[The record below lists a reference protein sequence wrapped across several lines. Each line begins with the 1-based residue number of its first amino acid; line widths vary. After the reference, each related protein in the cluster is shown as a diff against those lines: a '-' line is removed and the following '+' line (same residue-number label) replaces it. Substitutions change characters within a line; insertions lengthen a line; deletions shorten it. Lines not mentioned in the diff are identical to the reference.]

1 LKYIFRNLCI
11 DTQPNQ
17 KQPTKMSLIQN
28 QEQTFRWGRVQY
40 LMEKTTDKQLLLSLM
55 GGRGTYCCYEYYW
68 TRSKQKAFT
77 DWLEYMEKCIEMA
90 NDEDDGNWVEPTEF
104 EEFTYHGT
112 TFWKNTDGK
121 CQWFYEYNNGEVGD
135 ELGIYTSDDDL
146 EFSDGEGKN
155 AGDYVPVLYWGRL
168 VGENLVLHGK
178 GFGYNT
184 KFGVHPV
191 AKLIKPTEFEEF
203 TYYGTKF
210 WKNTDGKGQWFYEY
224 NNGEVGDELGIYT
237 SDRELE
243 FTEEGKNAGDYVPV
257 LHWCGVIGEKM
268 FLTDNLHP
276 VAKLIKRFPI
286 RPVIATAD
294 SPAHEIMNGKYIVF
308 GNFFTREQFA
318 QEAPAGASD
327 YFDEF
332 KEHIHRLGRQGHFN
346 ELMKEYFEEWLET
359 NQ

>member
-1 LKYIFRNLCI
+1 MYRY
-11 DTQPNQ
+11 
-17 KQPTKMSLIQN
+17 PTKPKMSLIQN
-28 QEQTFRWGRVQY
+28 PEKTFRWGQVQC
-40 LMEKTTDKQLLLSLM
+40 LMDKTTDKQILGYLM
-55 GGRGTYCCYEYYW
+55 GGRATYCCYEYYW
-68 TRSKQKAFT
+68 TRSKEKAFT

-90 NDEDDGNWVEPTEF
+90 NKYSENVSWEDDEDDGNWVEPTEF

-121 CQWFYEYNNGEVGD
+121 CQWFYEYDNGEVGD

-191 AKLIKPTEFEEF
+191 AKLIKRLRISP
-203 TYYGTKF
+203 
-210 WKNTDGKGQWFYEY
+210 
-224 NNGEVGDELGIYT
+224 
-237 SDRELE
+237 
-243 FTEEGKNAGDYVPV
+243 
-257 LHWCGVIGEKM
+257 M
-268 FLTDNLHP
+268 
-276 VAKLIKRFPI
+276 
-286 RPVIATAD
+286 IATAD
-294 SPAHEIMNGKYIVF
+294 SRAHEIISHRAKYGNAPLFENNIVF
-308 GNFFTREQFA
+308 GNFFSREQFSEEVQA
-318 QEAPAGASD
+318 YD

-332 KEHIHRLGRQGHFN
+332 QEHIHELGRQGHFN
-346 ELMKEYFEEWLET
+346 ELMKEYFEFWLET

>member
-1 LKYIFRNLCI
+1 MYRY
-11 DTQPNQ
+11 
-17 KQPTKMSLIQN
+17 PTKPKMSLIQN
-28 QEQTFRWGRVQY
+28 PEKTFRWGQVQC
-40 LMEKTTDKQLLLSLM
+40 LMDKTTDKQILGYLM
-55 GGRGTYCCYEYYW
+55 GGRATYCCYEYYW
-68 TRSKQKAFT
+68 TRSKEKAFT

-90 NDEDDGNWVEPTEF
+90 NKYSKNVSWEDDEDDGNWVEPTEF

-112 TFWKNTDGK
+112 KFWKNTDGK
-121 CQWFYEYNNGEVGD
+121 CQWFYEYDNGIIGWVGD

-191 AKLIKPTEFEEF
+191 AKLIKR
-203 TYYGTKF
+203 
-210 WKNTDGKGQWFYEY
+210 
-224 NNGEVGDELGIYT
+224 L
-237 SDRELE
+237 R
-243 FTEEGKNAGDYVPV
+243 
-257 LHWCGVIGEKM
+257 
-268 FLTDNLHP
+268 
-276 VAKLIKRFPI
+276 I
-286 RPVIATAD
+286 RPMIATAD
-294 SPAHEIMNGKYIVF
+294 SRAHEIISHRAKYGNAPLFENNIVF
-308 GNFFTREQFA
+308 GNFFSREQFSEEVQA
-318 QEAPAGASD
+318 YD

-332 KEHIHRLGRQGHFN
+332 QEHIHELGRQGHFN

>member
-1 LKYIFRNLCI
+1 LKTYVSI
-11 DTQPNQ
+11 PNQ
-17 KQPTKMSLIQN
+17 PKMSLIQN
-28 QEQTFRWGRVQY
+28 PEKTFRWGQVQC
-40 LMEKTTDKQLLLSLM
+40 LMDKTTDKQLLLYLM
-55 GGRGTYCCYEYYW
+55 GGRATYCCYEYYW

-90 NDEDDGNWVEPTEF
+90 NKYGENVSWDKDEEEEVHCIDCDYTIEKNRFDRGGGRIMFTDVVGEYRCGVCDDRCSDPDGMFPDSETDDGNWVEPTEF

-191 AKLIKPTEFEEF
+191 AKLIKR
-203 TYYGTKF
+203 
-210 WKNTDGKGQWFYEY
+210 
-224 NNGEVGDELGIYT
+224 L
-237 SDRELE
+237 R
-243 FTEEGKNAGDYVPV
+243 
-257 LHWCGVIGEKM
+257 
-268 FLTDNLHP
+268 
-276 VAKLIKRFPI
+276 I
-286 RPVIATAD
+286 RPMIATAD
-294 SPAHEIMNGKYIVF
+294 SRAHEIIAHRAKYGNAPLFENNIVF
-308 GNFFTREQFA
+308 GNFFSREQFA
-318 QEAPAGASD
+318 EECSGKASD

-332 KEHIHRLGRQGHFN
+332 QEHIHELGRQGHFN